1 LTAFPRFLEEHP
13 FGLCGP
19 DIYIICIA
27 LVRQIES
34 SASLKRKTHRPTHS
48 LSLSY
53 VFSCVLLL
61 YDPTWLNLIPLR
73 ALQDGNRI
81 RRPWNPCK
89 SKHGTAGV
97 RDFGL
102 CAVAVAEY
110 TTEQI
115 NGNIIPPSKKAIV
128 KVCVRHSI
136 SHMQ

>member
-1 LTAFPRFLEEHP
+1 
-13 FGLCGP
+13 
-19 DIYIICIA
+19 
-27 LVRQIES
+27 
-34 SASLKRKTHRPTHS
+34 

-53 VFSCVLLL
+53 VFICILLL

-73 ALQDGNRI
+73 ALQDGNRF
-81 RRPWNPCK
+81 RRPWNPHK
-89 SKHGTAGV
+89 SKHSTAGV

-102 CAVAVAEY
+102 CAVAFAEY

-136 SHMQ
+136 SHMQQQLCRKRPEWAFR